1 MPISAKTFLRSNILL
16 LAAGLV
22 ALLAIVVASVWLVGR
37 TQAQVEG
44 VLAVRQVRSAFA
56 DLRNL
61 VQETET
67 GQRGY
72 LLTGEDSYL
81 APYTTSRSMVAP
93 QIERLKTLVTPFPD
107 LVEPTRELIGVIE
120 RKLAELD
127 HTVDLHKSGRH
138 DEALA
143 ILRDNSGQELMDRAR
158 ALFDSLVTVADRKL
172 VDHTESQNRSAA
184 ALRLVSMVGAAVILA
199 VVGGSVWTVL
209 RYTSDLAEAR
219 TTVEALNAG
228 LEERVKER
236 TVDLARANDEIQRFA
251 YIVTHDLRAP
261 LVNIMGFTSELEAG
275 LEPIRGLVARL
286 DEEGVAIDEAAR
298 TAAAV
303 DLPEAVGFIR
313 SSTRKMDGLIN
324 AILKISREGRRA
336 LKTEPVDLGELTA
349 NAAAAIHH
357 QLEEAGGTIDVDVR
371 LPAIH
376 SDRLSLEQVFGN
388 LLDNAVKYR
397 DDARPLTIRVT
408 GAPEKHNRIR
418 IEFADNGRGIAPQDH
433 ERVFELFRRSG
444 SQDKAGEG
452 IGLAH
457 VRSSLRNLGGDIIL
471 RSELGKGTTFVVTLP
486 RSLPAA
492 LRRTET

>member
-127 HTVDLHKSGRH
+127 HTVDLHKSGRR

-275 LEPIRGLVARL
+275 LEPIRGAGRQA
-286 DEEGVAIDEAAR
+286 GRGRRPAIDEAAR
-298 TAAAV
+298 TAARRGPARGDRLHPPLDAQDGRPDQRHPE
-303 DLPEAVGFIR
+303 DLARGTACAAAGAGGPRRADRQRRGR
-313 SSTRKMDGLIN
+313 HPAPAGR
-324 AILKISREGRRA
+324 GRRHHRRRRQA
-336 LKTEPVDLGELTA
+336 AGHLTA
-349 NAAAAIHH
+349 
-357 QLEEAGGTIDVDVR
+357 
-371 LPAIH
+371 
-376 SDRLSLEQVFGN
+376 
-388 LLDNAVKYR
+388 
-397 DDARPLTIRVT
+397 
-408 GAPEKHNRIR
+408 
-418 IEFADNGRGIAPQDH
+418 
-433 ERVFELFRRSG
+433 
-444 SQDKAGEG
+444 
-452 IGLAH
+452 IGCRWSRCSATCW
-457 VRSSLRNLGGDIIL
+457 
-471 RSELGKGTTFVVTLP
+471 TTP
-486 RSLPAA
+486 
-492 LRRTET
+492 

>member
-127 HTVDLHKSGRH
+127 HTVDLHKSGRR

-275 LEPIRGLVARL
+275 LEADPRPGRQAGRGRRP
-286 DEEGVAIDEAAR
+286 AIDEAAR
-298 TAAAV
+298 TAAAE

-324 AILKISREGRRA
+324 AILKLSREGRRA
-336 LKTEPVDLGELTA
+336 LKPERVDLGRA
-349 NAAAAIHH
+349 DRQRGGRHPAPAAKRPAA
-357 QLEEAGGTIDVDVR
+357 TIDVDVR

-376 SDRLSLEQVFGN
+376 SDRLALEQVFGN

-397 DDARPLTIRVT
+397 DDARRPDDPGDRRARRATT
-408 GAPEKHNRIR
+408 GSA
-418 IEFADNGRGIAPQDH
+418 IEVADNGRGIAPQDH
-433 ERVFELFRRSG
+433 ERIFELFRRSG
-444 SQDKAGEG
+444 SQDQPGEG

-457 VRSSLRNLGGDIIL
+457 VRALAAQSRRRHHPFGPSLAKARPSS
-471 RSELGKGTTFVVTLP
+471 
-486 RSLPAA
+486 
-492 LRRTET
+492 